1 MSSTPKMLTI
11 QETRQ
16 SHLPCR
22 NGRDNEFDLD
32 RAPGETST
40 AEQKARRILTSTSS
54 GAGEVA
60 ELKAIE

>member
-1 MSSTPKMLTI
+1 MLTI

-32 RAPGETST
+32 LDLDRGPGEAST
-40 AEQKARRILTSTSS
+40 AEQKARRIF
-54 GAGEVA
+54 
-60 ELKAIE
+60 

>member
-16 SHLPCR
+16 SHLPSR

-40 AEQKARRILTSTSS
+40 AEQKARRIF
-54 GAGEVA
+54 
-60 ELKAIE
+60 